1 MFPKRRLSHH
11 CHPVF
16 ILEDSSLHPPDRTEQ
31 AMTTVS
37 ATPQQM
43 RERLL
48 QAIDSQSNICNMV
61 VVLEVIACLEKYP
74 ITKEALEETRL
85 GKLIN
90 DVRKKT
96 KDEDLA
102 KRAKKLLRNWQ
113 KLIEPGPAVAASVPG
128 STNGSS
134 HPCRT
139 DASPSDISVP
149 GKGVPEVK
157 IRNDVHN
164 TYSPKAEKSSSRKRR
179 AEHRD
184 SGVYL
189 QEKIS
194 KMFPYDNSVSTPP
207 TNGIAGSPDALPD
220 QEVVPSPDRSRVEHL
235 DNDKINRIPVNAVK
249 PRPSSP
255 GVAKLPST
263 SSLIKV
269 AVMQQQARLDEGGG
283 GYYQA
288 RSPRGLTTSP
298 RSTKQDTLTKRSSA
312 YAPKGTPVP
321 SPSSRDSPLSFSQ
334 PVSSPASSYADKL
347 PHSSNRSSVH
357 WASSSEAPSHCL
369 SQDISATLESPL
381 VSPSLSQQNSEP
393 HRQTSEG
400 AMAVSDDTD
409 GTTVPNSEHK
419 RRKYRS
425 RDYSVNLDGQKMEDT
440 TKPVRLK
447 ERRITFDPAT
457 GQIKPLVHK
466 EPSQTDEAPTP
477 DPAESRQRTEST
489 VQQSSGAA
497 PSPAPA
503 PAPSPAPAPGPSPN
517 PFHHTNWKELSRN
530 EIIQSYL
537 NLQSNVL
544 TSSGIQAPSAHFF
557 MSEYLKKE
565 EQEIKELRKTH
576 VLQTDSSTGD
586 LPGVSRKVTDE
597 DLDRIHT
604 QHWQG
609 VNGVYDTKGTW
620 YNWTECISLDPHGD
634 ESKLNIL
641 PYVCLD

>member
-1 MFPKRRLSHH
+1 M
-11 CHPVF
+11 
-16 ILEDSSLHPPDRTEQ
+16 
-31 AMTTVS
+31 
-37 ATPQQM
+37 
-43 RERLL
+43 
-48 QAIDSQSNICNMV
+48 
-61 VVLEVIACLEKYP
+61 
-74 ITKEALEETRL
+74 
-85 GKLIN
+85 IN

-113 KLIEPGPAVAASVPG
+113 KLIEPGPAVPVSAPG

-139 DASPSDISVP
+139 EASPPDISVS

-164 TYSPKAEKSSSRKRR
+164 TYSPKAEKSGGRKRR

-184 SGVYL
+184 SGVHL
-189 QEKIS
+189 PEKIF
-194 KMFPYDNSVSTPP
+194 KMSTYDNSVSPPP
-207 TNGIAGSPDALPD
+207 TNGIAGSPDAPPE
-220 QEVVPSPDRSRVEHL
+220 QQVVQSPDRSRIEHL

-263 SSLIKV
+263 SSMIKV

-283 GYYQA
+283 GAYYQA
-288 RSPRGLTTSP
+288 KSPRGLTTSP
-298 RSTKQDTLTKRSSA
+298 RSTKQDTVTKRSSA
-312 YAPKGTPVP
+312 YAPKGTPIP
-321 SPSSRDSPLSFSQ
+321 SPSSRDSPLSLPQ
-334 PVSSPASSYADKL
+334 PVASPAQVSYADKL
-347 PHSSNRSSVH
+347 PHSSHRSSMH
-357 WASSSEAPSHCL
+357 WPSSSEVSSHC
-369 SQDISATLESPL
+369 SPQDISATLESPS
-381 VSPSLSQQNSEP
+381 VSPSPSHPQHNSEL
-393 HRQTSEG
+393 HRPTSEG
-400 AMAVSDDTD
+400 AMSVSDDTD

-425 RDYSVNLDGQKMEDT
+425 RDYSVNLDGQKIEDT

-447 ERRITFDPAT
+447 ERRLTFDPVT

-466 EPSQTDEAPTP
+466 EPSQTEEGPTPP
-477 DPAESRQRTEST
+477 DPAEFRQRTEST
-489 VQQSSGAA
+489 VQQSATL
-497 PSPAPA
+497 APA
-503 PAPSPAPAPGPSPN
+503 SAPGPSPN
-517 PFHHTNWKELSRN
+517 PFHQTNWKELSRN

-544 TSSGIQAPSAHFF
+544 TSSGVQAPGAHFF
-557 MSEYLKKE
+557 MSEYLKRE
-565 EQEIKELRKTH
+565 EQDVKDSRKIH
-576 VLQTDSSTGD
+576 VLQTDSSVGD
-586 LPGVSRKVTDE
+586 LPGVSREVTDE

-604 QHWQG
+604 QHWPG
-609 VNGVYDTKGTW
+609 VNGCYDTKGTW
-620 YNWTECISLDPHGD
+620 FDWTECISLDPHGD

>member
-1 MFPKRRLSHH
+1 
-11 CHPVF
+11 
-16 ILEDSSLHPPDRTEQ
+16 
-31 AMTTVS
+31 MTTVS

-43 RERLL
+43 RDRLL
-48 QAIDSQSNICNMV
+48 QAIDSHSNICNMV
-61 VVLEVIACLEKYP
+61 AVLEVISCLEKYP

-113 KLIEPGPAVAASVPG
+113 KLIEPGPAVAVSAPG

-139 DASPSDISVP
+139 EASPPDISVS

-179 AEHRD
+179 ADHRD
-184 SGVYL
+184 SGVHL
-189 QEKIS
+189 PEKIS
-194 KMFPYDNSVSTPP
+194 KMSTYDNSVSPPP
-207 TNGIAGSPDALPD
+207 TNGIAGSPDAPPD
-220 QEVVPSPDRSRVEHL
+220 QQVVPSPDRSRIEHL

-263 SSLIKV
+263 SSMIKV

-283 GYYQA
+283 AYYQA
-288 RSPRGLTTSP
+288 KSPRGLTTSP
-298 RSTKQDTLTKRSSA
+298 RSMKQDTVTKRSSA

-321 SPSSRDSPLSFSQ
+321 SPSSRDSPLSLPQ
-334 PVSSPASSYADKL
+334 PVSSPAQASYADKL
-347 PHSSNRSSVH
+347 PHSSHRSSMH
-357 WASSSEAPSHCL
+357 WASSSEVPSHCPP
-369 SQDISATLESPL
+369 QDISATLESPS
-381 VSPSLSQQNSEP
+381 VSPSPSHLQHNSEL
-393 HRQTSEG
+393 HRPTSEG
-400 AMAVSDDTD
+400 AMSMSDDAD
-409 GTTVPNSEHK
+409 GTTVSNSEHK

-425 RDYSVNLDGQKMEDT
+425 RDYSVNLDGQKLEDT

-447 ERRITFDPAT
+447 ERRLTFDPVT
-457 GQIKPLVHK
+457 GQIKPMVHK
-466 EPSQTDEAPTP
+466 ELSQTEEAPTP
-477 DPAESRQRTEST
+477 EPAESRQRTEST
-489 VQQSSGAA
+489 VQQPAA
-497 PSPAPA
+497 PAAPAA
-503 PAPSPAPAPGPSPN
+503 PAPSPAPGPSPN
-517 PFHHTNWKELSRN
+517 PFHQTNWKELSRN

-544 TSSGIQAPSAHFF
+544 TSSGVQAPSAHFF
-557 MSEYLKKE
+557 MSEYLKRE
-565 EQEIKELRKTH
+565 EQEIKDSRKIH
-576 VLQTDSSTGD
+576 VLQTDSSVGD
-586 LPGVSRKVTDE
+586 LPGVSREVTDE
-597 DLDRIHT
+597 DLGRIHT
-604 QHWQG
+604 QHWPG
-609 VNGVYDTKGTW
+609 VNGCYDTKGTW
-620 YNWTECISLDPHGD
+620 YDWTDCISLDPHGD

>member
-1 MFPKRRLSHH
+1 
-11 CHPVF
+11 
-16 ILEDSSLHPPDRTEQ
+16 
-31 AMTTVS
+31 MTTVS

-43 RERLL
+43 RDRLL
-48 QAIDSQSNICNMV
+48 QAVDSHSNICNMV
-61 VVLEVIACLEKYP
+61 AVMEVISGLEKYP

-96 KDEDLA
+96 KNEDLA
-102 KRAKKLLRNWQ
+102 KRAKKLLRAWQ
-113 KLIEPGPAVAASVPG
+113 KLIEPGPAVAASAPG

-139 DASPSDISVP
+139 DASPPDISVS

-184 SGVYL
+184 SGVHL
-189 QEKIS
+189 PEKIS
-194 KMFPYDNSVSTPP
+194 KMSSFDVSVSPPP

-220 QEVVPSPDRSRVEHL
+220 QQVAVVVSSPDRSRIEHL

-263 SSLIKV
+263 SSMIKV
-269 AVMQQQARLDEGGG
+269 AVMQQQTRLEEGGGGG

-288 RSPRGLTTSP
+288 KSPRGLTSSP
-298 RSTKQDTLTKRSSA
+298 RSMKQETVNKRSSA
-312 YAPKGTPVP
+312 YAPKGTPIP
-321 SPSSRDSPLSFSQ
+321 SPSSTDSPLSLSQ
-334 PVSSPASSYADKL
+334 PVSSPAQASSADKL
-347 PHSSNRSSVH
+347 PNSSHRSSMH
-357 WASSSEAPSHCL
+357 WTSSSEVPSYCPP
-369 SQDISATLESPL
+369 QDVSSTLESPS
-381 VSPSLSQQNSEP
+381 VSPSPSHLQHNSEL
-393 HRQTSEG
+393 HRPTSEG
-400 AMAVSDDTD
+400 AVSENAD

-425 RDYSVNLDGQKMEDT
+425 RDYSVNLDGQKIEDT

-447 ERRITFDPAT
+447 ERRLTFDPVT
-457 GQIKPLVHK
+457 GQIKHLVHR
-466 EPSQTDEAPTP
+466 EPSQTEEASTP
-477 DPAESRQRTEST
+477 DLAESRQRTEST
-489 VQQSSGAA
+489 VQRPAA
-497 PSPAPA
+497 PTPVPAPVLA
-503 PAPSPAPAPGPSPN
+503 PVPTSAPGPGPN
-517 PFHHTNWKELSRN
+517 PFHQTNWKELSRN

-544 TSSGIQAPSAHFF
+544 TSSGVQAHSAHFF
-557 MSEYLKKE
+557 MSEYLKRE
-565 EQEIKELRKTH
+565 EQEIKDSRKIH
-576 VLQTDSSTGD
+576 VLQTDSSVGD
-586 LPGVSRKVTDE
+586 LPGLSREVTDG

-604 QHWQG
+604 QRWPG
-609 VNGVYDTKGTW
+609 VNGCNDTKGTW
-620 YNWTECISLDPHGD
+620 YDWTECISLDPHGD

>member
-1 MFPKRRLSHH
+1 
-11 CHPVF
+11 
-16 ILEDSSLHPPDRTEQ
+16 
-31 AMTTVS
+31 MTTVS

-43 RERLL
+43 RDRLL
-48 QAIDSQSNICNMV
+48 QAVDSQSNICNMV

-113 KLIEPGPAVAASVPG
+113 KLIEPGPAASVSVPG

-134 HPCRT
+134 HLCRT
-139 DASPSDISVP
+139 DSSAPDISML

-179 AEHRD
+179 AEYRD
-184 SGVYL
+184 SGVHL
-189 QEKIS
+189 PETIS
-194 KMFPYDNSVSTPP
+194 KTTSYDNSVSPPP

-220 QEVVPSPDRSRVEHL
+220 QEVVPSPERSRLDHL
-235 DNDKINRIPVNAVK
+235 DNDKVNKIPVNAVK
-249 PRPSSP
+249 PHPSSP
-255 GVAKLPST
+255 GLAKLPST

-269 AVMQQQARLDEGGG
+269 AMMQQQTRLDEGGG
-283 GYYQA
+283 GYYQTK
-288 RSPRGLTTSP
+288 SPRNIISSP
-298 RSTKQDTLTKRSSA
+298 RSLKHDTVTKRSLA
-312 YAPKGTPVP
+312 YTAKGTPIP

-334 PVSSPASSYADKL
+334 PLSSPSQPSQIEKS
-347 PHSSNRSSVH
+347 HSSHRSFMYS
-357 WASSSEAPSHCL
+357 ASSSEVSSQCL
-369 SQDISATLESPL
+369 SQDISGALESPSASP
-381 VSPSLSQQNSEP
+381 SPSLSQQNSEL
-393 HRQTSEG
+393 HRSSFEG
-400 AMAVSDDTD
+400 AMAVCDETD
-409 GTTVPNSEHK
+409 GTAVPNSEHK

-425 RDYSVNLDGQKMEDT
+425 RDYSVNLDGQKMEDS

-447 ERRITFDPAT
+447 ERRLTFDPVT

-466 EPSQTDEAPTP
+466 EPSQSEEAPTP
-477 DPAESRQRTEST
+477 DPAEFRQRTEST
-489 VQQSSGAA
+489 VQPPAA
-497 PSPAPA
+497 TISDPNPD
-503 PAPSPAPAPGPSPN
+503 PN
-517 PFHHTNWKELSRN
+517 PFHQTNWKELSRN

-544 TSSGIQAPSAHFF
+544 TSSGVRAPSAHFF
-557 MSEYLKKE
+557 MSEYLKRE

-576 VLQTDSSTGD
+576 VLQTDSSVGD
-586 LPGVSRKVTDE
+586 LPGVSREVADT
-597 DLDRIHT
+597 DLDRIHSKL
-604 QHWQG
+604 WPG
-609 VNGVYDTKGTW
+609 VNGCYDTQGTW
-620 YNWTECISLDPHGD
+620 YDWTECISLDPHGD

>member
-1 MFPKRRLSHH
+1 
-11 CHPVF
+11 
-16 ILEDSSLHPPDRTEQ
+16 
-31 AMTTVS
+31 MTTVS

-113 KLIEPGPAVAASVPG
+113 KLIEPGPPVAASVPG

-194 KMFPYDNSVSTPP
+194 KMSPYDNSVSTPP

-235 DNDKINRIPVNAVK
+235 DNDKMNRIPVNAVK

-298 RSTKQDTLTKRSSA
+298 RSTKQDTMTKRSSA

-321 SPSSRDSPLSFSQ
+321 SPSSRDSPLSFSHT
-334 PVSSPASSYADKL
+334 VSSPASSYADKL
-347 PHSSNRSSVH
+347 PHSSNRSSMH
-357 WASSSEAPSHCL
+357 WASSSEASSLCP
-369 SQDISATLESPL
+369 SQDISATLESPS
-381 VSPSLSQQNSEP
+381 VSPSPSLSQQNSEP
-393 HRQTSEG
+393 HRQMSEG
-400 AMAVSDDTD
+400 AMVVSDDAD

-447 ERRITFDPAT
+447 ERRLTFDPVT

-489 VQQSSGAA
+489 VQQCTATTA
-497 PSPAPA
+497 V
-503 PAPSPAPAPGPSPN
+503 PGPSPN

-544 TSSGIQAPSAHFF
+544 NSSGVQAPSAHFF
-557 MSEYLKKE
+557 MSEYLKRE
-565 EQEIKELRKTH
+565 EQEIKESRKMH
-576 VLQTDSSTGD
+576 VLQTDNLTGD
-586 LPGVSRKVTDE
+586 LPGVSRDVTDE

-609 VNGVYDTKGTW
+609 VNGVFDTKGTW
-620 YNWTECISLDPHGD
+620 YDWTDCISLDPHGD

>member
-1 MFPKRRLSHH
+1 
-11 CHPVF
+11 
-16 ILEDSSLHPPDRTEQ
+16 
-31 AMTTVS
+31 MTTVS

-43 RERLL
+43 RDRLL

-61 VVLEVIACLEKYP
+61 AVLEVISCLEKYP

-102 KRAKKLLRNWQ
+102 KRAKRLLRNWQ
-113 KLIEPGPAVAASVPG
+113 KLIEPGPAVATSTPG

-139 DASPSDISVP
+139 EASPSDISVT

-164 TYSPKAEKSSSRKRR
+164 TYSPKAEKSSNRKRR
-179 AEHRD
+179 MEYRD
-184 SGVYL
+184 AGVHL
-189 QEKIS
+189 PEKIS
-194 KMFPYDNSVSTPP
+194 KLSSYDNSFSPPP
-207 TNGIAGSPDALPD
+207 TNGIAGSPDALPE
-220 QEVVPSPDRSRVEHL
+220 QQVVPSPDRSRIEHV

-263 SSLIKV
+263 SSMIKV
-269 AVMQQQARLDEGGG
+269 AVMQQQARLDEGSA
-283 GYYQA
+283 YYQA
-288 RSPRGLTTSP
+288 RSPRGLNTSP
-298 RSTKQDTLTKRSSA
+298 RSVKQDVVTKRSSA
-312 YAPKGTPVP
+312 STPKGTPIS
-321 SPSSRDSPLSFSQ
+321 SPSSRDSPLSLPQS
-334 PVSSPASSYADKL
+334 VCSPAQASYADKL
-347 PHSSNRSSVH
+347 PHSSHRSSMH
-357 WASSSEAPSHCL
+357 WAGLSEVPPVCPT
-369 SQDISATLESPL
+369 QDISVTLESPS
-381 VSPSLSQQNSEP
+381 VSPSSSHVQQNLEL
-393 HRQTSEG
+393 HRPPSEG
-400 AMAVSDDTD
+400 AMSVSDDTD
-409 GTTVPNSEHK
+409 GAVVPNLEQK

-447 ERRITFDPAT
+447 ERRLTFDPVT

-466 EPSQTDEAPTP
+466 ESSPTEESP
-477 DPAESRQRTEST
+477 TFDTAESRQRTEST
-489 VQQSSGAA
+489 VQQTAA
-497 PSPAPA
+497 LTLAPTLAPTPSPV
-503 PAPSPAPAPGPSPN
+503 PAPGPSPN
-517 PFHHTNWKELSRN
+517 PFHQTNWKELSRN

-544 TSSGIQAPSAHFF
+544 TSSGVQAPSAHFF
-557 MSEYLKKE
+557 MSEYLKRE
-565 EQEIKELRKTH
+565 EQEIKDSRKIH
-576 VLQTDSSTGD
+576 VLQADPSVVD
-586 LPGVSRKVTDE
+586 LPGVSR
-597 DLDRIHT
+597 DLRDGDVDRIHT
-604 QHWQG
+604 EHWSG
-609 VNGVYDTKGTW
+609 VNGCYDTKGTW
-620 YNWTECISLDPHGD
+620 YDWTECISLDPHGD

>member
-1 MFPKRRLSHH
+1 
-11 CHPVF
+11 
-16 ILEDSSLHPPDRTEQ
+16 
-31 AMTTVS
+31 MTTVS
-37 ATPQQM
+37 GTPQQM
-43 RERLL
+43 RDRLL

-102 KRAKKLLRNWQ
+102 KRAKKLLRNWR
-113 KLIEPGPAVAASVPG
+113 KLIEPGPAVPASVPG

-139 DASPSDISVP
+139 DASPPDISVS
-149 GKGVPEVK
+149 GKGVTEVK

-184 SGVYL
+184 SGVHL
-189 QEKIS
+189 PEKIS
-194 KMFPYDNSVSTPP
+194 KMSSYDNSVSPPP

-220 QEVVPSPDRSRVEHL
+220 QEVVPSPDRSRIEHL

-255 GVAKLPST
+255 GAAKLPST

-283 GYYQA
+283 GGYYQA

-298 RSTKQDTLTKRSSA
+298 RSMKQDTVTKRSSV

-321 SPSSRDSPLSFSQ
+321 SPSSRDSPLSLPQ
-334 PVSSPASSYADKL
+334 PVSSPAQASYADKL
-347 PHSSNRSSVH
+347 PHSSHRSSMH
-357 WASSSEAPSHCL
+357 WASSSEVSPHCPP
-369 SQDISATLESPL
+369 QDISATLESPS
-381 VSPSLSQQNSEP
+381 VSPSTSLPQQNSEP
-393 HRQTSEG
+393 HRPTSEG
-400 AMAVSDDTD
+400 VMTVSDDTD
-409 GTTVPNSEHK
+409 GATAPNSEHK

-425 RDYSVNLDGQKMEDT
+425 RDYSVNLDGQKIDDT

-447 ERRITFDPAT
+447 ERRLTFDPVT

-466 EPSQTDEAPTP
+466 EPSQTEEAPTP
-477 DPAESRQRTEST
+477 DPSESRQRTEST
-489 VQQSSGAA
+489 VQQPAA
-497 PSPAPA
+497 PAPKPAPA
-503 PAPSPAPAPGPSPN
+503 AAPAPAPAPGPSPN
-517 PFHHTNWKELSRN
+517 PFHQTNWKELSRN

-544 TSSGIQAPSAHFF
+544 TSSGVQAPSAHFF
-557 MSEYLKKE
+557 MSEYLKRE
-565 EQEIKELRKTH
+565 EQEIKASRKTH
-576 VLQTDSSTGD
+576 VLQTDSSVGE
-586 LPGVSRKVTDE
+586 LPGVSREVTDE

-604 QHWQG
+604 QHWPG
-609 VNGVYDTKGTW
+609 VNGCYDTKGAW
-620 YNWTECISLDPHGD
+620 YDWTECISLDPHGD

>member
-1 MFPKRRLSHH
+1 
-11 CHPVF
+11 
-16 ILEDSSLHPPDRTEQ
+16 
-31 AMTTVS
+31 MTTVL

-43 RERLL
+43 RDRLL
-48 QAIDSQSNICNMV
+48 QAIDCRSNICNMV
-61 VVLEVIACLEKYP
+61 IVLEVISCLEQYP

-102 KRAKKLLRNWQ
+102 KRAKKLLRAWQ
-113 KLIEPGPAVAASVPG
+113 KLIEPGPAVAASTPG

-139 DASPSDISVP
+139 DAAPPDISVS

-184 SGVYL
+184 SGVHL
-189 QEKIS
+189 PEKIS
-194 KMFPYDNSVSTPP
+194 KMSSFDNSVSPPP
-207 TNGIAGSPDALPD
+207 TNGIAGSPDTLPD
-220 QEVVPSPDRSRVEHL
+220 QPVVPSPDRSRIEHL

-263 SSLIKV
+263 SSMIKV
-269 AVMQQQARLDEGGG
+269 AVMQQQVRLDEGGG
-283 GYYQA
+283 GYYQT
-288 RSPRGLTTSP
+288 RSPRGLTSSP
-298 RSTKQDTLTKRSSA
+298 RSMKQDTVTKRSS

-321 SPSSRDSPLSFSQ
+321 SPSSRDSPLSISQ
-334 PVSSPASSYADKL
+334 PVSSPANTSYADKL
-347 PHSSNRSSVH
+347 PHSSHRSSMH
-357 WASSSEAPSHCL
+357 WASSSEAPSHCPP
-369 SQDISATLESPL
+369 QDISATLESPS
-381 VSPSLSQQNSEP
+381 VSPSPSHLQHNSEL
-393 HRQTSEG
+393 HRPTSEG
-400 AMAVSDDTD
+400 AMSMSDDTD
-409 GTTVPNSEHK
+409 GATVPNSEHK

-425 RDYSVNLDGQKMEDT
+425 RDYSVNLDGQKIEDT

-447 ERRITFDPAT
+447 ERRLTFDPVT

-466 EPSQTDEAPTP
+466 EPSLTEEAPTP
-477 DPAESRQRTEST
+477 DPAELRQRTEST
-489 VQQSSGAA
+489 VQQPTVLTPVPVPVPAL
-497 PSPAPA
+497 APA
-503 PAPSPAPAPGPSPN
+503 TTTTTAPAPGPSPN
-517 PFHHTNWKELSRN
+517 PFHQTNWKELSRN

-544 TSSGIQAPSAHFF
+544 TSSGVQAPSAHYF
-557 MSEYLKKE
+557 MTEYLKRE
-565 EQEIKELRKTH
+565 EQEVKDSRKIH
-576 VLQTDSSTGD
+576 VLQTDSSVGD
-586 LPGVSRKVTDE
+586 LPGVSRDVTDD
-597 DLDRIHT
+597 DLGRIHT
-604 QHWQG
+604 QHWPG
-609 VNGVYDTKGTW
+609 VNGCYDTKGTW
-620 YNWTECISLDPHGD
+620 YDWTECISLDPHGD

>member
-1 MFPKRRLSHH
+1 
-11 CHPVF
+11 
-16 ILEDSSLHPPDRTEQ
+16 
-31 AMTTVS
+31 MTTVS

-43 RERLL
+43 RDRLL

-61 VVLEVIACLEKYP
+61 VVLEVITCLEKYP

-113 KLIEPGPAVAASVPG
+113 RLIEPGPAVPASAPG

-134 HPCRT
+134 HPNRT
-139 DASPSDISVP
+139 DASPPEISLP
-149 GKGVPEVK
+149 GKGVSEVK
-157 IRNDVHN
+157 VRNDVHN

-179 AEHRD
+179 AEHSD
-184 SGVYL
+184 SGVHL
-189 QEKIS
+189 PEKIS
-194 KMFPYDNSVSTPP
+194 KMSSYDNSVSPPP

-220 QEVVPSPDRSRVEHL
+220 QEVVPSPDRSRIDHL
-235 DNDKINRIPVNAVK
+235 ENDKINRIPVNAVK
-249 PRPSSP
+249 PHPSSP

-269 AVMQQQARLDEGGG
+269 AVMQQQAKLDEGGG

-288 RSPRGLTTSP
+288 KSPRGLTSSP
-298 RSTKQDTLTKRSSA
+298 RSVKQDAVTKRSSA
-312 YAPKGTPVP
+312 YAPKGTPIP
-321 SPSSRDSPLSFSQ
+321 SPSSRDSPLSLSQ
-334 PVSSPASSYADKL
+334 PISSPAHASYAEKL
-347 PHSSNRSSVH
+347 SHSSHRSSMH
-357 WASSSEAPSHCL
+357 WASSSEVPSHCP
-369 SQDISATLESPL
+369 SQDISATLESPT
-381 VSPSLSQQNSEP
+381 VSPSLSLAQHNSELHKP
-393 HRQTSEG
+393 ASEG
-400 AMAVSDDTD
+400 VMGMSDDTD
-409 GTTVPNSEHK
+409 GSTVHNSEHK

-425 RDYSVNLDGQKMEDT
+425 RDYFVNLDGQKMEDM

-447 ERRITFDPAT
+447 ERRLTFDPVT
-457 GQIKPLVHK
+457 GQIKSLVHK

-489 VQQSSGAA
+489 VL
-497 PSPAPA
+497 PST
-503 PAPSPAPAPGPSPN
+503 PAPGPSPN
-517 PFHHTNWKELSRN
+517 PFHQTNWKELSRN

-544 TSSGIQAPSAHFF
+544 TSSGVQAPSAHFF
-557 MSEYLKKE
+557 MSEYLKRE
-565 EQEIKELRKTH
+565 EQEIKELKKTH
-576 VLQTDSSTGD
+576 VLQSDSSVGD
-586 LPGVSRKVTDE
+586 LPGVSREVTDE

-604 QHWQG
+604 QHWPG
-609 VNGVYDTKGTW
+609 VNGCYDTKGAW
-620 YNWTECISLDPHGD
+620 YDWTECISLDPHGD

>member
-1 MFPKRRLSHH
+1 
-11 CHPVF
+11 
-16 ILEDSSLHPPDRTEQ
+16 
-31 AMTTVS
+31 MTTVS
-37 ATPQQM
+37 ATPRQM
-43 RERLL
+43 RDRLL

-61 VVLEVIACLEKYP
+61 AVMEVIGCLEKYP

-113 KLIEPGPAVAASVPG
+113 KLIEPGPAVSAGVPG

-134 HPCRT
+134 HPCRA
-139 DASPSDISVP
+139 DSSPPDISVS

-179 AEHRD
+179 AENRD
-184 SGVYL
+184 SGVHL
-189 QEKIS
+189 PEKIS
-194 KMFPYDNSVSTPP
+194 KMASYDNSVSQPP
-207 TNGIAGSPDALPD
+207 TNGIAGSPDAVPD
-220 QEVVPSPDRSRVEHL
+220 QEVVPSPDRSRIDHI
-235 DNDKINRIPVNAVK
+235 DNDKVNRIPVNAVK

-283 GYYQA
+283 GYQA
-288 RSPRGLTTSP
+288 RSPRSISSSP
-298 RSTKQDTLTKRSSA
+298 RSLKQDTVTKRSSA
-312 YAPKGTPVP
+312 YAAKGTPVP
-321 SPSSRDSPLSFSQ
+321 SPCSRDSPVSLSQ
-334 PVSSPASSYADKL
+334 PLSSPSQASCIEKLAQSSQRSSMHSASTSEVSS
-347 PHSSNRSSVH
+347 
-357 WASSSEAPSHCL
+357 HCPP
-369 SQDISATLESPL
+369 QDIFATLESPS
-381 VSPSLSQQNSEP
+381 VSPTPPTSQQNSELQ
-393 HRQTSEG
+393 RSKFEG
-400 AMAVSDDTD
+400 VMTMSDDTD
-409 GTTVPNSEHK
+409 GTIVPNSEHK

-425 RDYSVNLDGQKMEDT
+425 RDYSVNLDGQRIEDT

-447 ERRITFDPAT
+447 ERRLTFDPVT

-466 EPSQTDEAPTP
+466 DSSQTEESPSP
-477 DPAESRQRTEST
+477 HPAELRQRTEST
-489 VQQSSGAA
+489 VQQPAVRI
-497 PSPAPA
+497 PAPA
-503 PAPSPAPAPGPSPN
+503 PAPAPTPTLTPAPTPATAPTPGPSPN
-517 PFHHTNWKELSRN
+517 PFLQTNWKELSRN

-544 TSSGIQAPSAHFF
+544 NSSGVQAPAAHFF
-557 MSEYLKKE
+557 MSEYLKRE
-565 EQEIKELRKTH
+565 EQEIKESRKTH
-576 VLQTDSSTGD
+576 VLLTDNSIGD
-586 LPGVSRKVTDE
+586 LPGLSREVTDE

-604 QHWQG
+604 QQWPG
-609 VNGVYDTKGTW
+609 VNGCYDTMGTW
-620 YNWTECISLDPHGD
+620 YDWTECISLDPHGD

>member
-1 MFPKRRLSHH
+1 
-11 CHPVF
+11 
-16 ILEDSSLHPPDRTEQ
+16 
-31 AMTTVS
+31 
-37 ATPQQM
+37 
-43 RERLL
+43 
-48 QAIDSQSNICNMV
+48 MV
-61 VVLEVIACLEKYP
+61 VVLEVITCLEKYP

-113 KLIEPGPAVAASVPG
+113 KLIEPGPAVSVSAPG

-139 DASPSDISVP
+139 DAAPPDISVS

-164 TYSPKAEKSSSRKRR
+164 TYSPKAEISSSRKRR

-184 SGVYL
+184 SGVHL
-189 QEKIS
+189 PEKIS
-194 KMFPYDNSVSTPP
+194 KMSPYDNNVSPPP
-207 TNGIAGSPDALPD
+207 TNGIAGSPDAMPD
-220 QEVVPSPDRSRVEHL
+220 QEVVPSPDRSRIEHL
-235 DNDKINRIPVNAVK
+235 DNDKTNRIPVNAVK

-283 GYYQA
+283 GGYYQA
-288 RSPRGLTTSP
+288 KSPRGLTTSP
-298 RSTKQDTLTKRSSA
+298 RSMKQDTMTKRSSV
-312 YAPKGTPVP
+312 YAPKGTPIP
-321 SPSSRDSPLSFSQ
+321 SPSSRNSPLSLSQ
-334 PVSSPASSYADKL
+334 PVSSPAQASYADKL
-347 PHSSNRSSVH
+347 PHSSHRSSMH
-357 WASSSEAPSHCL
+357 WATSSEAPSHCPP
-369 SQDISATLESPL
+369 QDISATLESPL
-381 VSPSLSQQNSEP
+381 VSPSTSLPQQNSEL
-393 HRQTSEG
+393 HRPASEG
-400 AMAVSDDTD
+400 SMAASDDTD
-409 GTTVPNSEHK
+409 GSVAPNSEYK

-425 RDYSVNLDGQKMEDT
+425 RDYSVNLDGQKIEDT

-447 ERRITFDPAT
+447 ERRLTFDPVT

-466 EPSQTDEAPTP
+466 EPSQTEEAPTP
-477 DPAESRQRTEST
+477 EPSESRQRTEST
-489 VQQSSGAA
+489 VQQPAA
-497 PSPAPA
+497 LVQAPTPAPTPAPA
-503 PAPSPAPAPGPSPN
+503 PTPVPVPVPGPGPAPAPGPSPN
-517 PFHHTNWKELSRN
+517 PFHQTNWKELSRN

-544 TSSGIQAPSAHFF
+544 TSSGVQAPSAHFF
-557 MSEYLKKE
+557 MSEYLKRE
-565 EQEIKELRKTH
+565 EQEIKESRKTH
-576 VLQTDSSTGD
+576 VLQTDSSVGD
-586 LPGVSRKVTDE
+586 LPGVSREVTDE

-604 QHWQG
+604 QHWPG
-609 VNGVYDTKGTW
+609 VNGCYDTKGIW
-620 YNWTECISLDPHGD
+620 YDWTECISLDPHGD

>member
-1 MFPKRRLSHH
+1 
-11 CHPVF
+11 
-16 ILEDSSLHPPDRTEQ
+16 
-31 AMTTVS
+31 
-37 ATPQQM
+37 
-43 RERLL
+43 
-48 QAIDSQSNICNMV
+48 MV
-61 VVLEVIACLEKYP
+61 VVLEVITCLEKYP

-113 KLIEPGPAVAASVPG
+113 KLIEPGPAVAASTPG

-139 DASPSDISVP
+139 DASPPDISLS

-157 IRNDVHN
+157 GRNDVHN

-184 SGVYL
+184 SGVHL
-189 QEKIS
+189 PEKIS
-194 KMFPYDNSVSTPP
+194 KMSSYDNSVSPPP
-207 TNGIAGSPDALPD
+207 TNGIAGSPDALLEQD
-220 QEVVPSPDRSRVEHL
+220 VVPSPDRSRLEHL

-269 AVMQQQARLDEGGG
+269 AVMQQQARMDDGGG
-283 GYYQA
+283 GGHYQA
-288 RSPRGLTTSP
+288 RSPRGLSTSP
-298 RSTKQDTLTKRSSA
+298 RSTKQDATTKRSA
-312 YAPKGTPVP
+312 VYAQKLTSVP
-321 SPSSRDSPLSFSQ
+321 SPSPRDSPLPLSQ
-334 PVSSPASSYADKL
+334 PLSSPA
-347 PHSSNRSSVH
+347 HSSHRSAMH
-357 WASSSEAPSHCL
+357 WATSPEVSSHCS
-369 SQDISATLESPL
+369 SQDLSMSLESPAVSL
-381 VSPSLSQQNSEP
+381 SPSHPQHNSELY
-393 HRQTSEG
+393 RQASEG
-400 AMAVSDDTD
+400 AMTLSDDTD
-409 GTTVPNSEHK
+409 GLLTSTLEYK

-425 RDYSVNLDGQKMEDT
+425 RDYSVNLDGQKVEDT

-447 ERRITFDPAT
+447 ERRLTFDPVT

-466 EPSQTDEAPTP
+466 EPSQSEEPP
-477 DPAESRQRTEST
+477 NPEPPMESRQRTEST
-489 VQQSSGAA
+489 VPQA
-497 PSPAPA
+497 
-503 PAPSPAPAPGPSPN
+503 PAPAPGPGPGPN
-517 PFHHTNWKELSRN
+517 PFHQTNWKELSRN

-544 TSSGIQAPSAHFF
+544 TSSGVQAPSAHFF
-557 MSEYLKKE
+557 MSEYLKRE
-565 EQEIKELRKTH
+565 EQGVKESRKMH
-576 VLQTDSSTGD
+576 VLQADSPTGD
-586 LPGVSRKVTDE
+586 LPGVSRDVNDE
-597 DLDRIHT
+597 DLDRIQS
-604 QHWQG
+604 QHWPG
-609 VNGVYDTKGTW
+609 VNGCLDTNGTW
-620 YNWTECISLDPHGD
+620 YDWTECISLDPHGD

>member
-1 MFPKRRLSHH
+1 
-11 CHPVF
+11 
-16 ILEDSSLHPPDRTEQ
+16 
-31 AMTTVS
+31 MTTVP

-43 RERLL
+43 KDRLL

-113 KLIEPGPAVAASVPG
+113 KLIEPGPAVSASAPG

-139 DASPSDISVP
+139 DSFPPDISVS

-179 AEHRD
+179 AEHKD
-184 SGVYL
+184 SGVHL
-189 QEKIS
+189 PEKIA
-194 KMFPYDNSVSTPP
+194 KMSAYDNSVTPPP

-220 QEVVPSPDRSRVEHL
+220 QEVVPSPDRSRTDHL
-235 DNDKINRIPVNAVK
+235 ENDKVIRIPVNAVK

-255 GVAKLPST
+255 GMAKPPST

-269 AVMQQQARLDEGGG
+269 AVMQQQAKLDEGAES
-283 GYYQA
+283 YYQT
-288 RSPRGLTTSP
+288 RSPRSATSSP
-298 RSTKQDTLTKRSSA
+298 KSLKQDSVSKRSSA
-312 YAPKGTPVP
+312 YAAKGTPIP
-321 SPSSRDSPLSFSQ
+321 SPSSRDSPLPFSQ
-334 PVSSPASSYADKL
+334 PLSSPGQASFSEKL
-347 PHSSNRSSVH
+347 PHSSHRFTMHSN
-357 WASSSEAPSHCL
+357 SSEVPSHYPT
-369 SQDISATLESPL
+369 QDIPATLESL
-381 VSPSLSQQNSEP
+381 SVSPSLFLSQQNLEM
-393 HRQTSEG
+393 HRSTFEG
-400 AMAVSDDTD
+400 GLAMSDDAD
-409 GTTVPNSEHK
+409 GTVVPNSEHK

-425 RDYSVNLDGQKMEDT
+425 RDYSVNLDGQKIDDM

-447 ERRITFDPAT
+447 ERRLTFDPVT

-466 EPSQTDEAPTP
+466 EPSQAETTPTP
-477 DPAESRQRTEST
+477 DPAESRQRTEIP
-489 VQQSSGAA
+489 VQQPTATIST
-497 PSPAPA
+497 
-503 PAPSPAPAPGPSPN
+503 PGPSPN
-517 PFHHTNWKELSRN
+517 PFHQTNWKELSRN

-537 NLQSNVL
+537 NLQSNLL
-544 TSSGIQAPSAHFF
+544 TSSGVQVPSAHFF
-557 MSEYLKKE
+557 MSEYLKRE
-565 EQEIKELRKTH
+565 EQETKESRKMH
-576 VLQTDSSTGD
+576 VLQTDNTIGD
-586 LPGVSRKVTDE
+586 LPGVSREVTDE

-604 QHWQG
+604 QKWPG
-609 VNGVYDTKGTW
+609 VNGCYDTNGTW
-620 YNWTECISLDPHGD
+620 FDWTECIALDPHGD